1 MVTWVQQ
8 TLMPIHGESGNCSQ
22 GEKVEEVVLAQTDYE
37 ASL

>member
-22 GEKVEEVVLAQTDYE
+22 GEKVEVVMAQTDYE